1 MEHEHVFGIRNEDG
15 FEYDEDNDEDE
26 SEEITDYDIYQQILN
41 NPNLLN
47 YDYFLNR
54 LKKIINDH
62 FMPKTE

>member
-1 MEHEHVFGIRNEDG
+1 MEHEHVFGIRNENE
-15 FEYDEDNDEDE
+15 FEYDEDSEDE

-41 NPNLLN
+41 NTNLLN
-47 YDYFLNR
+47 YNYFQNR